1 MGVKIAI
8 FAAIAI
14 AVCAS
19 GAVALFTWWRDA
31 EREVDEKAAQVE
43 AYRAADVAG
52 RDAVHGFFEIEKGAL
67 DERGKKERDLRGLDG
82 ADDGDFWRGI
92 ERLLDDDE
100 DADARRS
107 SAGIADDAL
116 RGGGD

>member
-1 MGVKIAI
+1 MGVKLAI
-8 FAAIAI
+8 FAAIAL

-19 GAVALFTWWRDA
+19 GAVAFFSWWRAA
-31 EREVDEKAAQVE
+31 EREVAEKAAQVE

-52 RDAVHGFFEIEKGAL
+52 RDAVHGFFEIEKGAR

-82 ADDGDFWRGI
+82 SDDGVFWRGI
-92 ERLLDDDE
+92 ERLLDDA

>member
-8 FAAIAI
+8 FAAIAL

-19 GAVALFTWWRDA
+19 GAVALFTWWRAA
-31 EREVDEKAAQVE
+31 EREVAEKAAQVE
-43 AYRAADVAG
+43 AYRAADSAG
-52 RDAVHGFFEIEKGAL
+52 REAVQGFFDVEKGAR
-67 DERGKKERDLRGLDG
+67 DERGERERDLRSIAG
-82 ADDGDFWRGI
+82 AGDDDFWRGI
-92 ERLLDDDE
+92 ERLLDDE

-107 SAGIADDAL
+107 PAGIADDAL